1 MRQEQEQG
9 MDKNFRFDKET
20 HTYWLGNEEMPSLS
34 RIIAPLNDF
43 ENVHPDVLAAKA
55 QAGTNIHETIRLWLD
70 GTLDE
75 STLAEG
81 NQIALDLFD
90 TWYVNRDE
98 YGQFGKLV
106 EYETPTYHPKLKYGG
121 TPDLVFETAIV
132 DIKTSFSKPMELK
145 YSVQL
150 AGYEKL
156 FPDFPPKELY
166 VLHLDI
172 VNKKYAFWNARKK
185 QSWSMFR
192 YLLDYYRA
200 GEKIRSWRSL

>member
-1 MRQEQEQG
+1 

-20 HTYWLGNEEMPSLS
+20 HRYFLDNEEIPS
-34 RIIAPLNDF
+34 ITKVIAPLNDF
-43 ENVHPDVLAAKA
+43 ENVHPDVLQAKA
-55 QAGTNIHETIRLWLD
+55 QAGTNIHETVRLWLD
-70 GTLDE
+70 RTLDE
-75 STLAEG
+75 AALAEG
-81 NQIALDLFD
+81 NRIALDLFLE
-90 TWYVNRDE
+90 WHKNE
-98 YGQFGKLV
+98 SGFLGALL
-106 EYETPTYHPKLKYGG
+106 EYENPTYHEKLKYGG

-132 DIKTSFSKPMELK
+132 DIKTSFSKSMELK

-156 FPDFPPKELY
+156 FPDFPPKDLY

-172 VNKKYAFWNARKK
+172 VNKKYKMWNLRKK

-192 YLLDYYRA
+192 FLLDYYRA